1 MGKTLGVFSILISG
15 VGILSPLYGSQ
26 VFSAIS
32 GEKYKGYVS
41 CVHFII
47 LVFFMYFIVPRDST
61 ADSSKKSKDEMEI
74 EKEGTNTKVLNDGF
88 DIKESSANQDSL
100 KKKNK

>member
-41 CVHFII
+41 CVHFIV

-61 ADSSKKSKDEMEI
+61 ADSSKESIDEI
-74 EKEGTNTKVLNDGF
+74 TIGKEDTNKKLLDDSL
-88 DIKESSANQDSL
+88 DIKESSAKQNSL

>member
-41 CVHFII
+41 CVHFIV

-61 ADSSKKSKDEMEI
+61 DSGKEI
-74 EKEGTNTKVLNDGF
+74 NNKIKGKNEDDNNKVLSDASV
-88 DIKESSANQDSL
+88 IKESGGNLDSL
-100 KKKNK
+100 KKNK

>member
-1 MGKTLGVFSILISG
+1 MGKTLGVFSILTSG

-41 CVHFII
+41 CVHFIV
-47 LVFFMYFIVPRDST
+47 LVFFLYFIVPRDST
-61 ADSSKKSKDEMEI
+61 DKEINSKIKGENEDDNKKILSDVSI
-74 EKEGTNTKVLNDGF
+74 IKEGGGNLDN
-88 DIKESSANQDSL
+88 L
-100 KKKNK
+100 KKNK